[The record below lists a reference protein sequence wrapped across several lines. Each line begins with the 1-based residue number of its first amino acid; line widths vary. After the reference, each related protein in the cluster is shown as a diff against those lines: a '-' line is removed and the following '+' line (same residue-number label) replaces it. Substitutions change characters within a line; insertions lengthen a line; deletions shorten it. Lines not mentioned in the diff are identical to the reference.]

1 MGAMLM
7 NNSVMNFNKLI
18 EEHPQLKEKS
28 LVDFING
35 IEVID
40 DHIRVRDNINQSFS
54 GRLWDN
60 LTGQS
65 HLRQQTIDQ
74 NVSHSLDA
82 VSNWLQ
88 FLQHSQIESDL
99 AITKVAEKLKET
111 RVGVMRLQEKHH
123 HLAQQVE
130 GLLINFS
137 QLDTKFS
144 QLSARLEQV
153 DAGRLASQQLDA
165 VFDKWQAGRLN
176 HYPAMIR
183 LYFVFDELHWGD
195 FGNYCRQYN
204 QEHEIN
210 RLIQQAKDKALIQLH
225 QDMNIPVN
233 QVWLWHDSLANDIQ
247 ALSQEHQQL
256 LAYLS
261 DDAMSDLTPMLWA
274 VNRLATG
281 KNNLPSCN
289 QVPIIL
295 NIDNTINRFAFDFGA
310 RNAQQRF

>member
-1 MGAMLM
+1 
-7 NNSVMNFNKLI
+7 
-18 EEHPQLKEKS
+18 
-28 LVDFING
+28 
-35 IEVID
+35 
-40 DHIRVRDNINQSFS
+40 
-54 GRLWDN
+54 
-60 LTGQS
+60 
-65 HLRQQTIDQ
+65 
-74 NVSHSLDA
+74 
-82 VSNWLQ
+82 
-88 FLQHSQIESDL
+88 
-99 AITKVAEKLKET
+99 
-111 RVGVMRLQEKHH
+111 
-123 HLAQQVE
+123 
-130 GLLINFS
+130 
-137 QLDTKFS
+137 
-144 QLSARLEQV
+144 
-153 DAGRLASQQLDA
+153 
-165 VFDKWQAGRLN
+165 
-176 HYPAMIR
+176 MIR